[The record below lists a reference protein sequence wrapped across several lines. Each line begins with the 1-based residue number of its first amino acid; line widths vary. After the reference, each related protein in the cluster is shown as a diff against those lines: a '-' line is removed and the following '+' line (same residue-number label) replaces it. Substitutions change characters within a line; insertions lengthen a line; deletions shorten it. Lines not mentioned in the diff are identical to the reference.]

1 MLAGWFNKAAWGMA
15 QKFLLFSTRNKK
27 QETNAIISDV
37 YLNAR
42 NEAVSRCRKLL
53 KGTKYALLKYV
64 I

>member
-1 MLAGWFNKAAWGMA
+1 MA